1 MSADSE
7 ERRPRRR
14 PLSRSRKL
22 GSRRRRGRRG
32 ADDDEGDEDEDSG
45 SEDSGDDGG
54 GDDDGDDSPALMAAE
69 PTEQTVPVNKIPSPS
84 PGGSGTPNLGGGAAP
99 PPAERWAKMR
109 GAARRLGNEFSQFLV
124 GLGQSAQE
132 RGTELNEKVVKPVSH
147 ALIEAAICLLL
158 IFICGM
164 FGVAFGSYL
173 KKVTAEGGK
182 TVAFQN
188 REVRPGQQMDES
200 FFSQG
205 FDTAELHQRANRV
218 LEDHLSALR
227 QAQFVEAYA
236 LLSPA
241 WKSELSYPTFESG
254 YLNTKVLAYDIG
266 KVETLDPQRIRL
278 RADLKVEEG
287 GREKLYSAV
296 YIAVLTPEGWR
307 LDGGTFK

>member
-7 ERRPRRR
+7 EKRPRRR

-32 ADDDEGDEDEDSG
+32 RGEDEEEENEEEG
-45 SEDSGDDGG
+45 SEDSGDSD
-54 GDDDGDDSPALMAAE
+54 AAE
-69 PTEQTVPVNKIPSPS
+69 PAEAAAAPPIDTSEQTVPVNKIPSP
-84 PGGSGTPNLGGGAAP
+84 GGSGTPTLGTGAAPP

-109 GAARRLGNEFSQFLV
+109 GAARRFGGDFSKFLV

-132 RGTELNEKVVKPVSH
+132 RGTKLNENVVKPVSH
-147 ALIEAAICLLL
+147 ALVEAAICLIL
-158 IFICGM
+158 IFICGI
-164 FGVAFGSYL
+164 FGVMFGSYL

-205 FDTAELHQRANRV
+205 FDTKELHQRANRV

-227 QAQFVEAYA
+227 RAQFVEAYG

-241 WKSELSYPTFESG
+241 WKEQLSYPTFETG
-254 YLNTKVLAYDIG
+254 YLNTRVIAYEIG

-287 GREKLYSAV
+287 GYEKIYSAV

-307 LDGGTFK
+307 LDGGTFQTL

>member
-7 ERRPRRR
+7 EKRPRRR

-32 ADDDEGDEDEDSG
+32 RGGDDEDENENEEEESSDS
-45 SEDSGDDGG
+45 SDDDDGG
-54 GDDDGDDSPALMAAE
+54 DSAQPVAAAE
-69 PTEQTVPVNKIPSPS
+69 PSEQTVPVNKIPSP
-84 PGGSGTPNLGGGAAP
+84 GGSGTPNLETIP
-99 PPAERWAKMR
+99 PPPAAERWAKAR
-109 GAARRLGNEFSQFLV
+109 GAARRFGVDFSKFLV

-147 ALIEAAICLLL
+147 ALVEAALCLLL
-158 IFICGM
+158 LFICGI
-164 FGVAFGSYL
+164 FGVMFGSYL
-173 KKVTAEGGK
+173 KKATAEGGK

-241 WKSELSYPTFESG
+241 WKEELSFPTFESG
-254 YLNTKVLAYDIG
+254 YLNTKVVAYEIG

-278 RADLKVEEG
+278 RADLKVQEG
-287 GREKLYSAV
+287 GREKIYSAV

-307 LDGGTFK
+307 LDGGTFQTI

>member
-7 ERRPRRR
+7 EKRPRRR

-32 ADDDEGDEDEDSG
+32 GGDDDDDNDEEDTGDDEDSG
-45 SEDSGDDGG
+45 GSDDDDEDS
-54 GDDDGDDSPALMAAE
+54 SPASAPAAE
-69 PTEQTVPVNKIPSPS
+69 QTLPVNKTPS
-84 PGGSGTPNLGGGAAP
+84 PGGSGTPNLDAVPTP
-99 PPAERWAKMR
+99 PAAERWAKMR
-109 GAARRLGNEFSQFLV
+109 GSARRFGLDFSRFLV

-132 RGTELNEKVVKPVSH
+132 RGTALNEKVVKPVSH
-147 ALIEAAICLLL
+147 ALVEAAVCLLL
-158 IFICGM
+158 IFICGI

-173 KKVTAEGGK
+173 KKVTAEGGE

-218 LEDHLSALR
+218 LDDHLNALR
-227 QAQFVEAYA
+227 RSQFVEAYA

-241 WKSELSYPTFESG
+241 WKEQLSYPTFEGG
-254 YLNTKVLAYDIG
+254 YLNTKVVAYEIG

-307 LDGGTFK
+307 LDGGTFKTL

>member
-1 MSADSE
+1 MSADSDE
-7 ERRPRRR
+7 KRPRRR

-32 ADDDEGDEDEDSG
+32 SNDDNEDDNDEEESEDS
-45 SEDSGDDGG
+45 SDSGDD
-54 GDDDGDDSPALMAAE
+54 DEDAPAAAVA
-69 PTEQTVPVNKIPSPS
+69 TSEQTVPVNKIPSP
-84 PGGSGTPNLGGGAAP
+84 GGSGTPNLEAVPAP
-99 PPAERWAKMR
+99 PAAERWAKIR
-109 GAARRLGNEFSQFLV
+109 GAARRFGIDFSSFLV
-124 GLGQSAQE
+124 GLGQSAQV

-147 ALIEAAICLLL
+147 ALVEAAICLIL
-158 IFICGM
+158 IFICGI
-164 FGVAFGSYL
+164 FGVTFGSYL

-218 LEDHLSALR
+218 LDDHLNALR
-227 QAQFVEAYA
+227 RAQFVEAYG

-241 WKSELSYPTFESG
+241 WKEQLSYPTFETG
-254 YLNTKVLAYDIG
+254 YLNTKVLAYEIG

-287 GREKLYSAV
+287 GVEKIYSAV
-296 YIAVLTPEGWR
+296 YIAVLTADGWR
-307 LDGGTFK
+307 LDGGTFQTI

>member
-32 ADDDEGDEDEDSG
+32 SGDDEEENEDEDSG
-45 SEDSGDDGG
+45 DSEDSGDD
-54 GDDDGDDSPALMAAE
+54 DDDSSDSSPPAEIA
-69 PTEQTVPVNKIPSPS
+69 EQTVPVNKIPSP
-84 PGGSGTPNLGGGAAP
+84 GGSGTPNLETAPAP
-99 PPAERWAKMR
+99 PAAERWAKVR
-109 GAARRLGNEFSQFLV
+109 GAARRFGVDFSKFLV

-147 ALIEAAICLLL
+147 ALVEAAICLLL

-173 KKVTAEGGK
+173 KKVTAEGSR

-218 LEDHLSALR
+218 LFDHLTALQ

-254 YLNTKVLAYDIG
+254 YLSTRVLAFDIG
-266 KVETLDPQRIRL
+266 KVETLDAQRIRL